1 MEYYQIAID
10 GPSGSGKSTLA
21 KGVASRLGIL
31 YLDTGAMYRA
41 CGLKAIKTKIDTKDA
56 DQVEK
61 MMQDIKIDIND
72 HRLTIHAER
81 HANAE
86 HKDEKTGYIRQERT
100 FGSFSR
106 SFDINE
112 IDESA
117 ISAAYVDGVLK
128 LTLPKL
134 QKPLPASHQIEIQ

>member
-1 MEYYQIAID
+1 M
-10 GPSGSGKSTLA
+10 P
-21 KGVASRLGIL
+21 V
-31 YLDTGAMYRA
+31 
-41 CGLKAIKTKIDTKDA
+41 IKK
-56 DQVEK
+56 
-61 MMQDIKIDIND
+61 DIKIDIND

>member
-1 MEYYQIAID
+1 MFEMTPFERSYRNLFARNPFAD
-10 GPSGSGKSTLA
+10 LEKEFFSNSASKLA
-21 KGVASRLGIL
+21 DFQTDVQDLGDS
-31 YLDTGAMYRA
+31 YL
-41 CGLKAIKTKIDTKDA
+41 LEA
-56 DQVEK
+56 DLPGFDK
-61 MMQDIKIDIND
+61 KDIKIDIND